1 MRMLLKRIHC
11 FSLILTLLCSRF
23 EEVLEDEAP
32 KLLKRPR
39 ESDVMETDEQPQEK
53 LSKAEKKKRNKK
65 LKAEGGQAVA
75 TGESISS
82 ASKAGTEDKKSK
94 RKEQDTEKVKEDKKS
109 KKKEQDTEKVKEKK
123 SEGKKDKHASRG
135 EEKELG
141 GGLKV
146 TDVKIGN
153 GPQAKKGNTVS
164 MRYIGKLPDGSVF
177 DKNTSG
183 KPVRL
188 ITGSCS
194 VFFKT
199 STSSHSTWAKGKSSK
214 VRHFSIFQEFK

>member
-1 MRMLLKRIHC
+1 MRMLLKTIYC
-11 FSLILTLLCSRF
+11 FSLLLTSLRSRF

-39 ESDVMETDEQPQEK
+39 ESDVMETEEQPQEK

-82 ASKAGTEDKKSK
+82 ASKAGS
-94 RKEQDTEKVKEDKKS
+94 EDKKS
-109 KKKEQDTEKVKEKK
+109 KKKEQDTEKEKAK
-123 SEGKKDKHASRG
+123 KNEGKKDKLASRG

-141 GGLKV
+141 GGLKSK
-146 TDVKIGN
+146 DVKMGS

-164 MRYIGKLPDGSVF
+164 MRYIGRLPDGSVF
-177 DKNTSG
+177 DKNTGG

-188 ITGSCS
+188 ITVSCS
-194 VFFKT
+194 ELFSYA

-214 VRHFSIFQEFK
+214 VRRFSIFQEFK